1 GNRDARS
8 LGNDQFG
15 HGIGDDLGAIGK
27 LHADLD
33 RVAIAADPERHR
45 ASRRSLADDPP
56 QLFLAFYWGAVDFQ
70 NDVVFLHAG
79 FACRGVLVH
88 HGHFH
93 AALLLQLQRA
103 DAICGDVLNVH
114 AQIRAAGG
122 GVEKDIGRGVELRVW
137 LRGYAGARS
146 RHCHSTD
153 HGCDGECAKHGRIP
167 LLAKPVLVLRFTLE
181 RDISS
186 RSMDVQHRPASV
198 EAAFGV
204 ELARPNIIRS
214 VDLDLGKLALNPLA
228 SGGFYSR
235 ADRDAQAVRNIHNDT
250 ADGGLQARICECNAS
265 PRQRC
270 NDGTASGFGSDPAD
284 HRADLNAATARLD
297 LGWSHDVFE
306 LDTPAA

>member
-1 GNRDARS
+1 
-8 LGNDQFG
+8 
-15 HGIGDDLGAIGK
+15 
-27 LHADLD
+27 
-33 RVAIAADPERHR
+33 
-45 ASRRSLADDPP
+45 
-56 QLFLAFYWGAVDFQ
+56 
-70 NDVVFLHAG
+70 
-79 FACRGVLVH
+79 
-88 HGHFH
+88 
-93 AALLLQLQRA
+93 QRA

-122 GVEKDIGRGVELRVW
+122 RVEKDIGRGVELHVW

-235 ADRDAQAVRNIHNDT
+235 ADRDAQAVRNIHNDI
-250 ADGGLQARICECNAS
+250 ADGGLQARICECNSSAS
-265 PRQRC
+265 QRG
-270 NDGTASGFGSDPAD
+270 NNGTASGLSADPAYD
-284 HRADLNAATARLD
+284 RADLNAAASGLHLD
-297 LGWSHDVFE
+297 GSHDIVE
-306 LDTPAA
+306 LDTAAAALRSDLADALVDLNSATSSFQPHYLAGSDPQVSAARFGRDLAARGIDVNAASAGLCFYIRSHLADINVAAATRSIDRAANLIELDIAAAGVGDDLA